1 MISRSNARFLPRLTV
16 KDDPVNSF
24 RHPTWKLASVLL
36 VAFAVRL
43 VASAWWQ
50 ARIPAGE
57 RFGFPDSD
65 GYWEL
70 AEDLASGR
78 PYEYQDSEQR
88 IFRTPG
94 YPILLGT
101 VFWVLGPEASEA
113 NKMAS
118 ARLLS
123 VLLGTASV
131 GILFCWA
138 KSLLGERTGLLAGF
152 AAALHPE
159 VIGLGVYLLSEAPF
173 VPLMLLHLWGWSV
186 ALACPKG
193 WGSLRIG
200 LGAGIAGGL
209 ATLCRPSWL
218 LFVPFSVVCGLLV
231 CKDRRWQV
239 AIAGMLLMG
248 QVVVLLPWWVRNWQ
262 VAGRFV
268 PTSLQVGASLYDGL
282 SPVATG
288 ASDMRFVPEF
298 RKEQRQADAKEIAA
312 GRVPQGI
319 FEDRLDER
327 MKKASFAWAKGHPKE
342 GAHLWWIKLQRMWA
356 PWPNANE
363 FRSFKVS
370 LVLAAGYI
378 PLMLAV
384 GMGMFR
390 AVRSG
395 AWKNQPWMLVVV
407 LPAMYFTGLHT
418 IFVSSLRYRQPALLP
433 LMLIAVWGLCGLWEA
448 KRESTSEAMT

>member
-1 MISRSNARFLPRLTV
+1 MISRNNARFLPRLTV

-43 VASAWWQ
+43 AASAWWQ
-50 ARIPAGE
+50 SRIPAGQ

-70 AEDLASGR
+70 AEDIAAGR
-78 PYEYQDSEQR
+78 PYEYQDSDQK

-94 YPILLGT
+94 YPILLGS
-101 VFWVLGPEASEA
+101 VFWILGPEASEA

-131 GILFCWA
+131 AILFGWS
-138 KSLLGERTGLLAGF
+138 KSVLGERVGLLVGF
-152 AAALHPE
+152 GAALHPE

-173 VPLMLLHLWGWSV
+173 VPLMLLHLWGWSA
-186 ALACPKG
+186 ALSRAKG
-193 WGSLRIG
+193 WGSLG
-200 LGAGIAGGL
+200 LGLGGGVAGGL

-218 LFVPFSVVCGLLV
+218 LFVPFSVACSLLI
-231 CKDRRWQV
+231 CKERRWQV
-239 AIAGMLLMG
+239 AVAGMLLAG

-282 SPVATG
+282 SPMATG
-288 ASDMRFVPEF
+288 ASDMRFVPKF
-298 RKEQRQADAKEIAA
+298 REEQRQADAVDIAS
-312 GRVPQGI
+312 GKVPQGL
-319 FEDRLDER
+319 FEDRLDQR
-327 MKKASFAWAKGHPKE
+327 MKEASVAWAKEHPQKV
-342 GAHLWWIKLQRMWA
+342 ALLWWIKLKRMWA

-384 GMGMFR
+384 GVGVYR
-390 AVRSG
+390 AVRSA
-395 AWKNQPWMLVVV
+395 AWKCQPWMLVAA
-407 LPAMYFTGLHT
+407 LPAIYFTGLHT

-433 LMLIAVWGLCGLWEA
+433 LMLIAVWGICGLWES
-448 KRESTSEAMT
+448 KRQSVVEAMP